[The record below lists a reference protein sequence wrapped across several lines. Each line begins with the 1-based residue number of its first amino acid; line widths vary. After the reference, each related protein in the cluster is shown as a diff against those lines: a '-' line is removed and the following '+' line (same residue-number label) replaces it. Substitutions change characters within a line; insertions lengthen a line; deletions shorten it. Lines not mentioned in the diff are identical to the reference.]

1 MTAGHG
7 LDIAERSVTRDEV
20 GKPLQAMGVPVL
32 AVVREGNLLHYNE
45 PEVAE
50 VRAGDV
56 LVFVA
61 SLDPATDRS

>member
-7 LDIAERSVTRDEV
+7 LDIAERSVRPDEV

-32 AVVREGNLLHYNE
+32 AVVREDNLLHYNE

-61 SLDPATDRS
+61 SLDPAIDRS

>member
-7 LDIAERSVTRDEV
+7 LDIAERPVTPEEA
-20 GKPLQAMGVPVL
+20 GQPLQAMGVPV
-32 AVVREGNLLHYNE
+32 VVRQGKLLHYNQ

-50 VRAGDV
+50 VGAGDV

-61 SLDPATDRS
+61 SLDAAAGRS